1 MPFMIQHNVPL
12 APLHTFASP
21 QMAENYYPVNSISDL
36 ENLPDFNHRMVL
48 GGGSNVLF
56 LNDYSGLVIHIL
68 LKGVELLSE
77 TEGTLNIRVQAGE
90 SWPDFVAYTVKN
102 SWWGLENL
110 SLIPG
115 TIGAAP
121 VQNIGAY
128 GVEVAN
134 CIENVHAWDLTTQKT
149 VIFQN
154 QECDFSYRD
163 SLFKSKQPNRYIITA
178 VDFKLSKTSQA
189 QLNYGPLQSLQTVK
203 NLTPQ
208 IIADKVIEI
217 RQSKLPD
224 PTQIPNAGSFFTNP
238 IVSNQQFLG
247 LQKQYPDIVGF
258 EYNKQIKLSAAWLI
272 DQAGWKTRPTKTG
285 VVVHSTQALVVT
297 NPKNAKG
304 LEIKAYSDAI
314 IDDIWQKFG
323 VKLTPEV
330 RFIR

>member
-1 MPFMIQHNVPL
+1 
-12 APLHTFASP
+12 
-21 QMAENYYPVNSISDL
+21 
-36 ENLPDFNHRMVL
+36 
-48 GGGSNVLF
+48 
-56 LNDYSGLVIHIL
+56 
-68 LKGVELLSE
+68 
-77 TEGTLNIRVQAGE
+77 
-90 SWPDFVAYTVKN
+90 
-102 SWWGLENL
+102 
-110 SLIPG
+110 
-115 TIGAAP
+115 

-128 GVEVAN
+128 GIEVAD
-134 CIENVHAWDLTTQKT
+134 CIENVHAWDLYTQKM

-178 VDFKLSKTSQA
+178 VDFKLSKNPQA

-238 IVSNQQFLG
+238 IVSNQQFIG
-247 LQKQYPDIVGF
+247 LQKHYPDIVGF

-272 DQAGWKTRPTKTG
+272 DRAGWKTRPTKTG